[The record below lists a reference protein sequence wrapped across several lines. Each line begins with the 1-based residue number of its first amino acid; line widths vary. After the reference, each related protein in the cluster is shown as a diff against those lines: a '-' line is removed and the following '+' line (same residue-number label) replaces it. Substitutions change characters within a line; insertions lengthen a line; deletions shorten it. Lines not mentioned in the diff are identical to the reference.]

1 MIIETNLDD
10 KAELS
15 EFLEQVNYA
24 LSLEFKERWRHRFSE
39 SFITI
44 FQDSIIK
51 SFKSQKP
58 IKLSGLMSQFTKK
71 HRYDVSL
78 VKDFLECID
87 ITLYYPLIYRDKTK
101 KTS

>member
-1 MIIETNLDD
+1 MLEQNLDD
-10 KAELS
+10 KTELS

-44 FQDSIIK
+44 FQECIIK
-51 SFKSQKP
+51 SFQTQKA

-71 HRYDVSL
+71 HKYDESL
-78 VKDFLECID
+78 VKDFLSCID
-87 ITLYYPLIYRDKTK
+87 TTLYYPLIYRDRAK

>member
-71 HRYDVSL
+71 HRYDESL
-78 VKDFLECID
+78 VKDFLDCID
-87 ITLYYPLIYRDKTK
+87 ITLYYPLIYRDRTK